1 MRTATIQKMEE
12 GEKVLGSPTVGRYH
26 VLEYMDDEYKG
37 GQFFETMK
45 DANEHV
51 SQYIRENDNG
61 E

>member
-1 MRTATIQKMEE
+1 MKSATIQKMEE

-26 VLEYMDDEYKG
+26 VREYMDDEYVG

-51 SQYIRENDNG
+51 TQYIQENDDA
-61 E
+61 

>member
-1 MRTATIQKMEE
+1 MRKATIQKMEE

-26 VLEYMDDEYKG
+26 VREYMDDEYVG

-51 SQYIRENDNG
+51 TQYIQENDDA
-61 E
+61 